1 MANHTDSVGFF
12 AAEVLDQTAAGQ
24 PHKTAIITKDETLS
38 FAALTQRVRA
48 LAGHLQEEGVGQG
61 DRVGVLLPNSAAI
74 PLSYFATQK
83 IGAVTVI
90 LDARLKGKELEGVLK
105 DADLKLLVIH
115 AHLYPEL
122 QEVFK
127 AAAPVPVWIVGG
139 DGERSFERRFAPPAR
154 AAVLPRLNP
163 DDDALILYTSGTT
176 GEPKGVVLSYRNL
189 AQYPR
194 VMREMGVTDASTVRG
209 CILPMSHIVGPV
221 VCNELAE
228 RGYTLVI
235 FDQINPIT
243 ILEGIQKYRVSVF
256 ESMPIVFQ
264 LLLGVKNLSSY
275 DTSSMKIAAMMGTS
289 IPLPLLRAFQAA
301 QPHVKVIQGYGLTE
315 TSPMITLV
323 EPAKAEEKVGSIG
336 RAVPGVEVRIVD
348 ESGKELG
355 VDEPGEIITRGPHVM
370 KGYFRRPDATAQR
383 IRDGWLYTGDVGK
396 RGADGYFY
404 HLGRRDDMIITGGLN
419 VYPAEVENMI
429 YNFPGVQ
436 ENIVFAIPDSK
447 RGQVIGA
454 AIVPRPGARL
464 VEREILAF
472 LRANLANFKVP
483 DKIVI
488 RESLPRTSSGKT
500 IRDAETLLSPPPSVS
515 PAARGRK
522 EEGAS

>member
-1 MANHTDSVGFF
+1 MANDSSSVGFF
-12 AAEVLDQTAAGQ
+12 AAEVLDQTAQRQ
-24 PHKTAIITKDETLS
+24 PQKTAIVAKDEELS
-38 FAALTQRVRA
+38 YEALNQRVHA
-48 LAGHLQEEGVGQG
+48 LAAHLQQEGIRQG

-105 DADLKLLVIH
+105 DADLKLLVVH
-115 AHLYPEL
+115 AQLFS
-122 QEVFK
+122 EVAEVSK
-127 AAAPVPVWIVGG
+127 AMPPIPVWIVNGE
-139 DGERSFERRFAPPAR
+139 GERSFEKRYTAPVSGAT
-154 AAVLPRLNP
+154 LPPMNA

-189 AQYPR
+189 AQYPM
-194 VMREMGVTDASTVRG
+194 VMSELRVTDSSTIRG

-221 VCNELAE
+221 VCNELAQ

-243 ILEGIQKYRVSVF
+243 LLEGIQKYRVNVF
-256 ESMPIVFQ
+256 ESVPIVFQ
-264 LLLGVKNLSSY
+264 LLLGVKNLASY

-289 IPLPLLRAFQAA
+289 IPFPLLRAFQAA
-301 QPHVKVIQGYGLTE
+301 QPHIKVIQGYGLTE

-323 EPAKAEEKVGSIG
+323 EPDKAEAKIGSIG

-348 ESGKELG
+348 ENDKELG
-355 VDEPGEIITRGPHVM
+355 IDEPGEIITRGPHVM
-370 KGYFRRPDATAQR
+370 KGYFRRSDATTQR
-383 IRDGWLYTGDVGK
+383 IRNGWLYTGDVGK
-396 RGADGYFY
+396 RGADGYYY
-404 HLGRRDDMIITGGLN
+404 HLGRCDDMIITGGLN
-419 VYPAEVENMI
+419 VYPAEVENLI
-429 YNFPGVQ
+429 YTYPGVQ

-454 AIVPRPGARL
+454 AVVPRPGANL
-464 VEREILAF
+464 VEKELLAF

-483 DKIVI
+483 DRVVV

-500 IRDAETLLSPPPSVS
+500 IRDAETLL
-515 PAARGRK
+515 
-522 EEGAS
+522 AS